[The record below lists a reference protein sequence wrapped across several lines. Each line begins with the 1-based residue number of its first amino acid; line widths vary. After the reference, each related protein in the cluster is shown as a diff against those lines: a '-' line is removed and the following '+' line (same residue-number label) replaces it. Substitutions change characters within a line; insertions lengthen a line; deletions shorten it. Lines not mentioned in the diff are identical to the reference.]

1 MKYIYHKREVEVF
14 YDIDKEKYV
23 LYCPEIYKKIEAPMK
38 LYNRE
43 EEMEA
48 VKGFIKGLEEINA
61 FKEADSLSKTMSD
74 FLNMFKPP
82 EKKEEKE

>member
-23 LYCPEIYKKIEAPMK
+23 LYCPEIYKKVEVPMK
-38 LYNRE
+38 LRNRAE
-43 EEMEA
+43 VIEA
-48 VKGFIKGLEEINA
+48 VKGFIEGLEGIDA
-61 FKEADSLSKTMSD
+61 FKEADDLNKTMSD
-74 FLNMFKPP
+74 FLNMLKPP

>member
-38 LYNRE
+38 LRNRAE
-43 EEMEA
+43 VIEA
-48 VKGFIKGLEEINA
+48 VKGFIEGLEGIDA
-61 FKEADSLSKTMSD
+61 FKEADSFNKTMSD
-74 FLNMFKPP
+74 FLNMLKPP